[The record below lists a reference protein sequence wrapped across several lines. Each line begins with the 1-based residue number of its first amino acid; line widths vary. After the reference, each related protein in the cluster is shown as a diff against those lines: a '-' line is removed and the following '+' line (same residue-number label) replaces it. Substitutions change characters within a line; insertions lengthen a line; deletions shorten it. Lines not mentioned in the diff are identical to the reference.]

1 MDEEKKEA
9 GRKIQLALV
18 KCIGLS
24 DADTAWLSEYEEP
37 GTIEN
42 IRIAIQDGMTIETA
56 KETFSGVTDPD
67 RAKQLRMRFYREQDA
82 VAEVNELM
90 LAITNRID
98 VLQENIEKQISN
110 ISTDK
115 EIIRLGEKMER
126 WMEDQKKE
134 QFVSPLQKQEKENK
148 KGQGLFKKKDKE
160 DSIMQLVQKG
170 KFTPE
175 QLAEVTE
182 SINAG
187 LPEELLSE
195 IAKPSLTPAAMK
207 QLRLFY
213 LARQEVKQTKLEQ
226 QSQEKLQEPPS
237 YLGEDPGY
245 EYEDEDESE
254 DYG

>member
-126 WMEDQKKE
+126 WMEGQKKE
-134 QFVSPLQKQEKENK
+134 QFVSPLQRQEKESK
-148 KGQGLFKKKDKE
+148 KQGLFKKKDKE
-160 DSIMQLVQKG
+160 DGIMQLVQKG

-195 IAKPSLTPAAMK
+195 IAKPSLSPAAMK

-213 LARQEVKQTKLEQ
+213 LARQEVKQTNLEQ
-226 QSQEKLQEPPS
+226 QSQGKQEPPS
-237 YLGEDPGY
+237 YFVEDPGY
-245 EYEDEDESE
+245 EYEDESE